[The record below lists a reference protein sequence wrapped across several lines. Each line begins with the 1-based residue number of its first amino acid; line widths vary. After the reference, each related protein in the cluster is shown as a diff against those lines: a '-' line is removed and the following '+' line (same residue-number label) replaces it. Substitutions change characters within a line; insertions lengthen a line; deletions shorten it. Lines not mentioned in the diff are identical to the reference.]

1 VDPALQ
7 EGTSRP
13 LAGYV
18 AQHFLWELRG
28 RVAVITGAGSGF
40 GREFARTAA
49 GRGMRLVLA
58 DINQPALDAVVQ
70 QLRDDGAEAIGVR
83 TDVSKA
89 DEVQALADAAMAQFG
104 AVHLLFNNAGVGSG
118 GFVWESTH
126 ADWQWVLGA
135 NVWSVIHGVRIFT
148 PLMLSHGEPAHIVNT
163 ASAAGLITAPN
174 MGIYNVSKHAVVAL
188 SETLYHDLKLA
199 QAKIGVSVL
208 CPAFVPTGI
217 AQSHRNRPAE
227 LANSTPP
234 TPSML
239 AAQQASVKAVE
250 SGRIAAADIAQQ
262 TFEAID
268 AGQFY
273 IIPHEKILDLVSMRM
288 QDVVARRNPTDLSA
302 LTPS

>member
-1 VDPALQ
+1 M
-7 EGTSRP
+7 EMT
-13 LAGYV
+13 
-18 AQHFLWELRG
+18 G

-40 GREFARTAA
+40 GREFARIAA
-49 GRGMRLVLA
+49 ARGMRLALA
-58 DINQPALDAVVQ
+58 DINQGALDATIDE
-70 QLRDDGAEAIGVR
+70 LRTGGADVIGVR

-89 DEVQALADAAMAQFG
+89 EAVQALADATMAQFG

-118 GFVWESTH
+118 GFVWESTD
-126 ADWQWVLGA
+126 ADWQWVMGA

-148 PLMLSHGEPAHIVNT
+148 PLMLAHGEPAHIVNT
-163 ASAAGLITAPN
+163 ASAAGLINAPN

-188 SETLYHDLKLA
+188 SETLYQDLKLV
-199 QAKIGVSVL
+199 KSKVGVSVL

-227 LANSTPP
+227 LLNSAPP

-250 SGRIAAADIAQQ
+250 SGRIPAPEIAVM
-262 TFEAID
+262 TFAAID

-273 IIPHEKILDLVSMRM
+273 IVPHVKILDIVQMRM
-288 QDVVARRNPTDLSA
+288 ADIVAGRNPSDMFA
-302 LTPS
+302 LTPEHAPPA